1 MQDELK
7 KRKVANINFIRRVR
21 IYRGIQHSHRL
32 PVNVQRTRKINYFMD
47 VYFIEIIIFYVL
59 WVGFILLM
67 LAIYSKLCEYVDFP
81 FYISYF

>member
-21 IYRGIQHSHRL
+21 TYRGVQHSHRL
-32 PVNVQRTRKINYFMD
+32 PVNGQRTCKINYLMD
-47 VYFIEIIIFYVL
+47 VYIIELISIYVL

-67 LAIYSKLCEYVDFP
+67 LAIYSKLCEYVYFP
-81 FYISYF
+81 LYIWYF